1 MTSFGELGIEETY
14 VLNAGIQ
21 MLTEASVFILG
32 FIKNSNKSA

>member
-1 MTSFGELGIEETY
+1 MTSFDEFGIEETY

-21 MLTEASVFILG
+21 MLTGESVFILG